1 MIEAEKPH
9 NEANRLATLLRYH
22 ILDTKPEKSFQEVT
36 QLAKDLVNVPV
47 AYIAFLDADRLWLKS
62 CIGTDVSEV
71 PREISFCSH
80 TVTRQDYLIVP
91 DTHEDP
97 RFVDNPLV
105 TNPPHLRFYAGF
117 PIKVEQGHTIGTLC
131 VVDTEPRSLTDHQIN
146 TLELL
151 SRLVTEK
158 LELRRSQ
165 YVFSEAEAW
174 YKILFH
180 KSDDAK
186 ILYNSGLE
194 IIEANKPAFNLFGLE
209 EVRFLGSHISDIF
222 LQKDQQKGIND
233 IKNALGGKQIRSTM
247 MLVDV
252 NGSPFP
258 AECIYNMFESD
269 GEKIGHLTV
278 RDMTAQN
285 ALDLALQESQL
296 LFENVQ
302 TLAHIGSWAYFP
314 ESDRTIWS
322 KEVFNITGYPKEKG
336 TPTYEEYLNC
346 IPEHER
352 QHFIEATQ
360 EALKSGKPYQFEHQI
375 IQQDGSLKWVASQG
389 QGLIGRDGKV
399 EKLFGAIQDINER
412 KIAEEEMLESQQRLK
427 FHLMQSPL
435 GYIEW
440 DLNFNVV
447 EWNPAC
453 ERIFGFEK
461 EEILGSLPAIVPE
474 HLIEEVGKIFVSLM
488 KGEGGMH
495 SINENITKKGDK
507 IICEW
512 ANTSVRSSSGEIV
525 AISSIVQD
533 ITERTES
540 EAALKQYAEQL
551 EKAKTAA
558 EMADKAKSTF
568 LANMSHEIRTPMN
581 GVIGMTSLLEQ
592 TGLDKEQNEYVS
604 IIKRSGESLLNLI
617 NDILDFSKLDANRV
631 EIEQRI
637 FTLQTCIDQSVEL
650 VRSHAA
656 EKDIPIYF
664 EPKGN
669 LPYNIISDSKRLGQ
683 ILNNLL
689 ANAVKFTLQGHIILE
704 VSYKDVS
711 PFAGELQFAITDTGI
726 GIPEE
731 KQNRLFKAFS
741 QVDASTTRRY
751 GGTGLGLK
759 ISSRLVELM
768 GGRIWV
774 ESQENVGSTFYF
786 TIQCTIDRTS
796 HQSTSRLLNGKR
808 ILVADPLATNQ
819 EYYEHLLSSWG
830 MEVSAAGT
838 KEDLVQIRDHS
849 VAPDVVLLDDELT
862 TDKPHQTKYEIARI
876 FPECAVFY
884 VHWLNERYHDASFD
898 AILTKPVL
906 VSALYEALCTHFL
919 ASLQKTEA
927 AKTAESK
934 RLHFL
939 IVDDNAING
948 AITERMLHRP
958 EVHAQYCSNFNEV
971 KEASQEN
978 AVDAILIDRELK
990 PSSIQEIL
998 HWIHSHFE
1006 DVHRPLLFCLDATKT
1021 YEFSVSGYGTGFD
1034 LTFRK
1039 PLHKEDVDQIISIC
1053 YETLAPNQISSPS
1066 KVKSSSA

>member
-1 MIEAEKPH
+1 MIAADKPH
-9 NEANRLATLLRYH
+9 NETGRLATLLRYN
-22 ILDTKPEKSFQEVT
+22 ILDTDPEQTFLEVT
-36 QLAKDLVNVPV
+36 QLARDLVNVPV
-47 AYIAFLDADRLWLKS
+47 AYIAFLDSDRLWLKS
-62 CIGTDVSEV
+62 CIGTDVKEV
-71 PREISFCSH
+71 PRDISFCSH
-80 TVTRQDYLIVP
+80 TVSREDYLIIP
-91 DTHEDP
+91 DTYDDP

-105 TNPPHLRFYAGF
+105 TGPPHLRFYAGF
-117 PIKVEQGHTIGTLC
+117 PVKVEIGHVIGTLC
-131 VVDTEPRSLTDHQIN
+131 VVDTVPRSLTDHEIN
-146 TLELL
+146 TLDLL

-158 LELRRSQ
+158 LELRRSHF
-165 YVFSEAEAW
+165 VFSEAEKW

-180 KSDDAK
+180 NSDDAK
-186 ILYNSGLE
+186 VLYNSALE
-194 IIEANKPAFNLFGLE
+194 IIEANKQAINLFGYEHERLM
-209 EVRFLGSHISDIF
+209 GSQISDIF
-222 LQKDQQKGIND
+222 LQKDQKKAIND
-233 IKNALGGKQIRSTM
+233 IKSALGGQQIRSTM
-247 MLVDV
+247 MLMDV
-252 NGSPFP
+252 HGSPFP
-258 AECIYNMFESD
+258 GECIFNMFVSD
-269 GEKIGHLTV
+269 GEQIGHLTV

-285 ALDLALQESQL
+285 ALNLALQESQL

-314 ESDRTIWS
+314 ETDRTIWS
-322 KEVFNITGYPKEKG
+322 KEVFKITGYPSQKG

-346 IPEHER
+346 IPENER
-352 QHFIEATQ
+352 GNFIEATQ
-360 EALKSGKPYQFEHQI
+360 EALKTGKPYQFEHQI

-389 QGLIGRDGKV
+389 QGLIGPDGRV

-453 ERIFGFEK
+453 ERIFGFKK
-461 EEILGSLPAIVPE
+461 EEILGTLPAIVPE
-474 HLIEEVGKIFVSLM
+474 HLVQDVGAIFVALM

-495 SINENITKKGDK
+495 SINENITKQGNK

-592 TGLDKEQNEYVS
+592 TGLDKVQNEYVS

-617 NDILDFSKLDANRV
+617 NDILDFSKIDANRV
-631 EIEQRI
+631 EIEQHS
-637 FTLQTCIDQSVEL
+637 FTLQTCIDQSIEL

-656 EKDIPIYF
+656 EKKLPVYF
-664 EPKGN
+664 KPVGS
-669 LPYNIISDSKRLGQ
+669 LPLNIISDSKRLGQ

-689 ANAVKFTLQGHIILE
+689 ANALKFTQEGHIYLE
-704 VSYKDVS
+704 VSYKKTS
-711 PFAGELQFAITDTGI
+711 SSAGELQFSITDTGI

-774 ESQENVGSTFYF
+774 ESKENQGARFSF
-786 TIQCTIDRTS
+786 TIQCGVNKTSFRTS
-796 HQSTSRLLNGKR
+796 PRLLQQKH
-808 ILVADPLATNQ
+808 ILVANPLPSSQEHYTN
-819 EYYEHLLSSWG
+819 LLSSWG
-830 MEVSAAGT
+830 MQVT
-838 KEDLVQIRDHS
+838 VVQDLKELKHILNTSSDIAIALI
-849 VAPDVVLLDDELT
+849 DDEL
-862 TDKPHQTKYEIARI
+862 
-876 FPECAVFY
+876 FPEDSPTIRGKAYPACATIY
-884 VHWLNERYHDASFD
+884 VHWLNKRYSDASFD
-898 AILTKPVL
+898 ISLTKPVL
-906 VSALYEALCTHFL
+906 CSALYQTLTNHFL
-919 ASLQKTEA
+919 AVVQNGAHQKPLDT
-927 AKTAESK
+927 TP
-934 RLHFL
+934 LHL
-939 IVDDNAING
+939 LVVDDNAING
-948 AITERMLHRP
+948 AITRRLLKRPFVHSQFCISFSELKEALIEQAWDGILINRDMDPSSTHEMLQWIYDHFKEAHRP
-958 EVHAQYCSNFNEV
+958 WLFS
-971 KEASQEN
+971 
-978 AVDAILIDRELK
+978 L
-990 PSSIQEIL
+990 
-998 HWIHSHFE
+998 
-1006 DVHRPLLFCLDATKT
+1006 DVTEPHTL
-1021 YEFSVSGYGTGFD
+1021 SVPDYGTGFD
-1034 LTFRK
+1034 LALK
-1039 PLHKEDVDQIISIC
+1039 LPLDHDVIDQVLSIC
-1053 YETLAPNQISSPS
+1053 NTAKQPDQVNSRSIA
-1066 KVKSSSA
+1066 KS